1 SAAAGPPA
9 FWGSRNFQLT
19 DVPKAG
25 DRAAAGRGMAM
36 TSAVLA
42 GVIPDSRTRPA
53 PPARAAHRPES
64 GIQAS
69 ASGPRAVFPASCA
82 ATAEGGWAVTAKR
95 TQWPLTCG
103 WVRLKTWPR
112 WRTTGP
118 ISLAATTFTTSG
130 WSVQSLRVMTARA
143 PSASRRVTA
152 MAAERPV
159 SAAVRVRRCRA
170 GGKRLR
176 RRGPAFTASLSQKG
190 RGSPARAADPRTRE
204 PPQARQR
211 RPGRLRLLGLRGHDC
226 SGPWRGMTPLVLF
239 RWAGDGRLGGTG
251 RQTRHPSR
259 IWLPEPGQ
267 AGHDHDRDS

>member
-1 SAAAGPPA
+1 VVIVTGAAVTAPVPGGGTQVASEASDGVPPGADSSWTCTAKLASAGRAASPRPQSRWSSVSATRPVVLLAGLGNSTCSPSAAAGPPA

-19 DVPKAG
+19 EVPKAG
-25 DRAAAGRGMAM
+25 DRAAAGRGIAM

-42 GVIPDSRTRPA
+42 RVIPDSRTRPA

-82 ATAEGGWAVTAKR
+82 ATAEGGSAVTATR

-103 WVRLKTWPR
+103 CVRLKTWPR

-159 SAAVRVRRCRA
+159 SAAVRVRRLRA
-170 GGKRLR
+170 GR
-176 RRGPAFTASLSQKG
+176 
-190 RGSPARAADPRTRE
+190 
-204 PPQARQR
+204 
-211 RPGRLRLLGLRGHDC
+211 
-226 SGPWRGMTPLVLF
+226 
-239 RWAGDGRLGGTG
+239 
-251 RQTRHPSR
+251 
-259 IWLPEPGQ
+259 
-267 AGHDHDRDS
+267 